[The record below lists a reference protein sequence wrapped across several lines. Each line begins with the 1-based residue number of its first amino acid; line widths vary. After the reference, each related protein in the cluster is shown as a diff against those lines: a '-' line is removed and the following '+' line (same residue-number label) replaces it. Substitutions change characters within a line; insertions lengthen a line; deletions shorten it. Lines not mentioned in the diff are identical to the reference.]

1 MSYLR
6 QAVAPDAWSFHRG
19 QFATSEGQTEKTPVV
34 FQNGESGKT
43 ALRTFFVDIVMFC
56 AHPLLRMPLA
66 LYKQEV
72 NSGPFP
78 ADEPEF
84 VIAGSDP
91 DHLLFIGDVAVA
103 GYGVMEHGMTVASH
117 TARLISH
124 DRRRGCRWAT
134 IGATDLTIAKVER
147 MDDLG
152 AADVDVVIIML
163 GVPDVLLATSSTRW
177 AANLGTVIDHIQDRA
192 AADCRIILAAIPPM
206 GDFQDMPLWV
216 RKLLTLQIHRLNQ
229 VTLAATLHRPNTV
242 FVSFP
247 DLRVGKMFAGDLFSW
262 KALHKM
268 WARVI
273 AAATMTALD
282 EAGKTGPRLT
292 HRD

>member
-1 MSYLR
+1 M
-6 QAVAPDAWSFHRG
+6 
-19 QFATSEGQTEKTPVV
+19 TSVV
-34 FQNGESGKT
+34 SQNGESSRT
-43 ALRTFFVDIVMFC
+43 ALRAFLVDVVMFC
-56 AHPLLRMPLA
+56 VQPLLRMPLA

-78 ADEPEF
+78 ADEPEL
-84 VIAGSDP
+84 VIAGPDP

-124 DRRRGCRWAT
+124 DRRRGCRWET
-134 IGATDLTIAKVER
+134 VGATDLTIAKVAR
-147 MDDLG
+147 MADLG

-177 AANLGTVIDHIQDRA
+177 ITNLQTVMDRIQHQA

-206 GDFQDMPLWV
+206 GDFRDMPLWV
-216 RKLLTLQIHRLNQ
+216 RKLLTLQIQRLNR
-229 VTLAATLHRPNTV
+229 VTGVAALHRPNTV
-242 FVSFP
+242 FVPFP
-247 DLRVGKMFAGDLFSW
+247 DLRVGKMFVGDLFSW
-262 KALHKM
+262 KALHGI

-273 AAATMTALD
+273 AAATMTSLD
-282 EAGKTGPRLT
+282 DTCTTGPHPARG
-292 HRD
+292 D